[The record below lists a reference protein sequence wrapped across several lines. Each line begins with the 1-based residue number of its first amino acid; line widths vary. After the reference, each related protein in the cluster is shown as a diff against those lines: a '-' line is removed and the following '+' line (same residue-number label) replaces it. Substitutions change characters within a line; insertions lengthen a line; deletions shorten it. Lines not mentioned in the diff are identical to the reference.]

1 MASAVCILATLA
13 RLVLWYRTVYRVLAR
28 RAGGD
33 EGVRLLTYN
42 RGEEKEAAGGVKA
55 LYRSVLFIHKD
66 GEATESHAVQGGTE
80 RVLVTPEPAGDE
92 AGTRELGPQGRR
104 GENSGVYRKT
114 LYRLISR
121 EQAVE
126 GWRDVME
133 ECRVSSEGG
142 GGRDEGLDRD
152 GSRGEVSRK
161 SYSIILRE
169 EREEAGGGREEL
181 DWIVGGWEVK
191 RGGEEEPRSSWGEWL
206 AHFLPSMP
214 WGVTTPPEGE
224 AGL

>member
-1 MASAVCILATLA
+1 M
-13 RLVLWYRTVYRVLAR
+13 LAR

-33 EGVRLLTYN
+33 EGVRLLMYN
-42 RGEEKEAAGGVKA
+42 RREEKEAAGGVKA
-55 LYRSVLFIHKD
+55 LYRSVLFIHRE
-66 GEATESHAVQGGTE
+66 GEATERTDVQGGEGGTE
-80 RVLVTPEPAGDE
+80 RVLVTPEPAGGE
-92 AGTRELGPQGRR
+92 AETREQGR

-114 LYRLISR
+114 LFRLISK
-121 EQAVE
+121 EEAVE

-133 ECRVSSEGG
+133 ECWVSSEDG
-142 GGRDEGLDRD
+142 GGRDEVVERER
-152 GSRGEVSRK
+152 SRGDVSRK

-169 EREEAGGGREEL
+169 EREETGGGREEL

-191 RGGEEEPRSSWGEWL
+191 RGGGEEPRSSWGEWL
-206 AHFLPSMP
+206 AHYFPSMP